1 MTCIFFLTNF
11 FMKRVIHN
19 FYIYSILK
27 NLEINAFLHSDIY
40 SFSLVMWEVLR
51 KTRLDDD
58 DPYSALEY
66 SIPYSSYIDERDP
79 DFEKMKKVVCEG
91 KYRPEEF
98 WRQYLAQDPMKPNSE
113 VSKKIK

>member
-1 MTCIFFLTNF
+1 
-11 FMKRVIHN
+11 
-19 FYIYSILK
+19 
-27 NLEINAFLHSDIY
+27 
-40 SFSLVMWEVLR
+40 MWEVLR

-113 VSKKIK
+113 VSKKIKKNP

>member
-1 MTCIFFLTNF
+1 
-11 FMKRVIHN
+11 
-19 FYIYSILK
+19 
-27 NLEINAFLHSDIY
+27 
-40 SFSLVMWEVLR
+40 MWEVLR
-51 KTRLDDD
+51 KTRLDDN

-113 VSKKIK
+113 VSKKIKKSVRPQKFVKSIFIRSVMLW